1 MAERAESTFAQDL
14 AGRWGLRDRRAV
26 SRLAERLIC
35 LASLLGSDLAVL
47 AVAFSVAARI
57 RSSALPVL
65 SPAFLRH
72 LYPLE
77 HYAGLWWISMA
88 YVGALAYAGLYT
100 RRDPYWEE
108 VRRCVIGVTAGT
120 ILTFAFLSVTKNTD
134 LSRPVVVLA
143 WGALLVL
150 LPVARRIMKEALFAC
165 GPWRR
170 RALLVGAPFA
180 TETLEAAFRRHR
192 TLGYDVVEV
201 LSDPRAAP
209 ARAVAVG
216 AREVILA
223 ATQLERAEFL
233 RLVESLREIAENIL
247 IVPDLAEA
255 PVLGV
260 EVLGLM
266 EDRALLLR
274 VPNNLLKPW
283 NLALKRAFDL
293 VVASA
298 LAALLLPVIAAAAL
312 AVALET
318 GAPAFHVEPRLGRKR
333 TLFSC
338 LKLRTMYQN
347 AGTLL
352 DAYMIHDA
360 EAAAEWKTYRK
371 LRSFDPRVTRVGSML
386 RRYSLDELPQLF
398 NVVRGEM
405 SLVGP
410 RPYLPSEMAMLEH
423 DGMCDVRPGMT
434 GLWQVSGKNAFAL
447 AERARLERWYVNN
460 WSLWL
465 DVIVLV
471 KTIPAVF
478 APGVEHG
485 RRTIPGGGAGV
496 PGSKRRERV

>member
-1 MAERAESTFAQDL
+1 MAERAESSFAQEVGVR
-14 AGRWGLRDRRAV
+14 AHGLRDRRAL
-26 SRLAERLIC
+26 SRVAERLIS
-35 LASLLGSDLAVL
+35 LASLLLSDLAILTL
-47 AVAFSVAARI
+47 AFGVAARI
-57 RSSALPVL
+57 RASALPGL
-65 SPAFLRH
+65 SSAFLRP

-77 HYAGLWWISMA
+77 HYAGLWWIPMA
-88 YVGALAYAGLYT
+88 YVGALAYGGLYT

-108 VRRCVIGVTAGT
+108 VRRCLIGVTSGT

-134 LSRPVVVLA
+134 LSRPIVILA
-143 WGALLVL
+143 WAGLLVL
-150 LPVARRIMKEALFAC
+150 LPLTRRAVKEALFAL

-170 RALLVGAPFA
+170 RALLVGAGSV
-180 TETLEAAFRRHR
+180 TEGLVEAFRRHR

-201 LSDPRAAP
+201 LSDPHAAP
-209 ARAVAVG
+209 ARAAMLG

-223 ATQLERAEFL
+223 TPQLERAEFL

-293 VVASA
+293 VVAST
-298 LAALLLPVIAAAAL
+298 LVIILSPLIAGVAL
-312 AVALET
+312 AVMLDSP
-318 GAPAFHVEPRLGRKR
+318 GPAFHIEPRIGRKR
-333 TLFSC
+333 TPFAC

-347 AGTLL
+347 AGRLL
-352 DAYMIHDA
+352 DAYIADHA
-360 EAAAEWKTYRK
+360 AAAAEWMRYRK
-371 LRSFDPRVTRVGSML
+371 LRAFDPRVTRLGRVL

-398 NVVRGEM
+398 NVVWGEM

-410 RPYLPSEMAMLEH
+410 RPYLPSEMATLEH

-434 GLWQVSGKNAFAL
+434 GLWQVSGKNALAL
-447 AERARLERWYVNN
+447 SERARLERWYVNN

-471 KTIPAVF
+471 KTIPAVL
-478 APGVEHG
+478 
-485 RRTIPGGGAGV
+485 RSR
-496 PGSKRRERV
+496 